1 MVVDHNPLLREGLGV
16 LVRSQPDMELT
27 AAVATGKDAVRSFS
41 RYKPDVTLMDLD
53 LPFREGII
61 AIERIREV
69 DPTTHILGLVT
80 SEWDDVGREAVRA
93 GARCCLSKDRLNEEL
108 V

>member
-1 MVVDHNPLLREGLGV
+1 
-16 LVRSQPDMELT
+16 
-27 AAVATGKDAVRSFS
+27 
-41 RYKPDVTLMDLD
+41 MDLD

-108 V
+108 VLLIREPKGDLNPASPEKSVG